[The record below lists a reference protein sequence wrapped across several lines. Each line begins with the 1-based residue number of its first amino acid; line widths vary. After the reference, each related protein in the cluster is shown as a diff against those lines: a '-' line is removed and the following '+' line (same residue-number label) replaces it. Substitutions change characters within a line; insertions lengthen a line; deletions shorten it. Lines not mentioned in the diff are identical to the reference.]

1 MYAMWLIIEKLG
13 WDVVYNV
20 FQHPDGQSS
29 TMPPLMTTP
38 SWAVV
43 YNVSQN
49 PVSPLSTIWLIMTKA
64 GWAVV
69 YNVI

>member
-1 MYAMWLIIEKLG
+1 MWLIIEKLG
-13 WDVVYNV
+13 QDVVYDG

-38 SWAVV
+38 GWAVV

-49 PVSPLSTIWLIMTKA
+49 PVSPSSTIWLIMTKP
-64 GWAVV
+64 GLAVV